1 MVLLASSASLG
12 LLLLLLVLAPL
23 AAASM
28 ESAIGADVVAVLD
41 FSLSLVVWAIHLRS
55 LGSDYLG

>member
-23 AAASM
+23 AAASV
-28 ESAIGADVVAVLD
+28 ESAIGANVVAVLD
-41 FSLSLVVWAIHLRS
+41 LSVTLVVWAVHLGS
-55 LGSDYLG
+55 LGSNYLG